1 MIFTISSRWVFIT
14 NWILIWKK
22 LHPVVPKTHT
32 IQDQGPWVQGP
43 GSYGLSGSPGPG
55 TQGPRKQSCTYH
67 FFKTRLQITAI
78 TITTILPI
86 CQFVRKKGCT
96 TLLWWDSKIKRTCWL
111 QPRWLT
117 HYNSFITFWI
127 IHFKIVT
134 RIANDQ
140 FSVLHHGAIL
150 HHPMLILILGTL
162 DHVSTVKVTTKT
174 QIFTDQK
181 SSSNTAVYSYVLDEI
196 FPFVLDFFFPLMN
209 AQVYFDFFKNFA
221 TFLPIVENKEG
232 WKCNLKRA
240 LIYLF
245 WKNIPTSAMV

>member
-1 MIFTISSRWVFIT
+1 MIFTITSRWVFIT

-22 LHPVVPKTHT
+22 LHPIVPLP
-32 IQDQGPWVQGP
+32 IQDQGPWVQGVQ
-43 GSYGLSGSPGPG
+43 GTESYGLSGS
-55 TQGPRKQSCTYH
+55 QDEDLGPRFPESLV
-67 FFKTRLQITAI
+67 FFQARLQITAI

-86 CQFVRKKGCT
+86 CQFVRKKGCSST

-150 HHPMLILILGTL
+150 HHPMLILILLGTL

-181 SSSNTAVYSYVLDEI
+181 SSSNTAVQCLMC
-196 FPFVLDFFFPLMN
+196 LMKFFS
-209 AQVYFDFFKNFA
+209 
-221 TFLPIVENKEG
+221 FL
-232 WKCNLKRA
+232 
-240 LIYLF
+240 LIILF
-245 WKNIPTSAMV
+245 H

>member
-1 MIFTISSRWVFIT
+1 MTSYDVGINSSECVKWVKQAIFSDQFRLPSHFTSQQVLEWFLQSAVDEFSLLTEFWSEKNFILLLQKP
-14 NWILIWKK
+14 IQF
-22 LHPVVPKTHT
+22 KTKDPESKVLDPMT
-32 IQDQGPWVQGP
+32 
-43 GSYGLSGSPGPG
+43 Y
-55 TQGPRKQSCTYH
+55 QGPRTWDPGTPKAKLYH
-67 FFKTRLQITAI
+67 FFETRLQITAI

-196 FPFVLDFFFPLMN
+196 FPFVLDYFFSLLN
-209 AQVYFDFFKNFA
+209 AQVYFDFFF
-221 TFLPIVENKEG
+221 
-232 WKCNLKRA
+232 
-240 LIYLF
+240 
-245 WKNIPTSAMV
+245 

>member
-22 LHPVVPKTHT
+22 LHPVVPKTYT

-43 GSYGLSGSPGPG
+43 GSYDLSGS
-55 TQGPRKQSCTYH
+55 QDLGPRDPESKVVS
-67 FFKTRLQITAI
+67 FFIQTRLQITAI

-96 TLLWWDSKIKRTCWL
+96 TLLWWDPKIKRTCWL
-111 QPRWLT
+111 QPRCLCYT
-117 HYNSFITFWI
+117 TTTYYYYNSFITFWI

-140 FSVLHHGAIL
+140 FSALHHGVIL

-181 SSSNTAVYSYVLDEI
+181 SSSNTAVSYMLNEI
-196 FPFVLDFFFPLMN
+196 FFLSCWLFFH
-209 AQVYFDFFKNFA
+209 
-221 TFLPIVENKEG
+221 
-232 WKCNLKRA
+232 
-240 LIYLF
+240 
-245 WKNIPTSAMV
+245 